1 MFSVEVYGADLAR
14 ALNALALLH
23 EAKRLES
30 VEEAIDELT
39 PIAPMDGGFLSA
51 DMLTFLALIVWAM
64 DLVREIRDGNKALA
78 TALGLRTAAL
88 MPHHVYDRL
97 NVLRSQLRAR
107 ARDADAA

>member
-1 MFSVEVYGADLAR
+1 MFSVEVYGPELAR

-23 EAKRLES
+23 EARRLEA
-30 VEEAIDELT
+30 VEAIDELT

-78 TALGLRTAAL
+78 TALGLRTSAL

>member
-1 MFSVEVYGADLAR
+1 MFSVEVYGPELAR

-23 EAKRLES
+23 EAKRLEA
-30 VEEAIDELT
+30 VYELT

-51 DMLTFLALIVWAM
+51 DMLTLLALIVWAM

>member
-23 EAKRLES
+23 EAKRLEA
-30 VEEAIDELT
+30 VEAIDELT

-107 ARDADAA
+107 ARDADAV